1 MSDYQFYFIHNYKTL
16 GTTIYSQL
24 PRKYK
29 DIYYGHTTIKN
40 IIDKNPELKLKPDM
54 NINEK
59 VSVDHIHVD
68 RLINMGFFNKLKKI
82 SFMMIVRDP
91 IDRFI
96 SICNFHNVSINESIH
111 RLKHKIGDPFHQHRL
126 YENNNNLKI
135 KLYKMTSKQ
144 KIINFFKQFD
154 INIDLSIKKNV
165 SKKTWNRSQI
175 KPNQINFLKRFYKKD
190 YKLFNLAE

>member
-29 DIYYGHTTIKN
+29 DIYYGHKTIKN

-59 VSVDHIHVD
+59 ISVDHIHVD
-68 RLINMGFFNKLKKI
+68 RLINMGFFNNLKKI

-96 SICNFHNVSINESIH
+96 SICNFHNVNINESIH

-135 KLYKMTSKQ
+135 ELYKMNSKQ
-144 KIINFFKQFD
+144 KIINFFKKFN

>member
-29 DIYYGHTTIKN
+29 DIYYGYRTIKN
-40 IIDKNPELKLKPDM
+40 IIDKNPELNLKPDM

-59 VSVDHIHVD
+59 VSIDHVHID
-68 RLINMGFFNKLKKI
+68 RLINMRFFNNLNKI
-82 SFMMIVRDP
+82 SFMMIIRDP

-96 SICNFHNVSINESIH
+96 SICNFHNVSIDESIH
-111 RLKHKIGDPFHQHRL
+111 RLKNKIGDPFHQHRL

-144 KIINFFKQFD
+144 KIINFFKQFN

-165 SKKTWNRSQI
+165 SKKT
-175 KPNQINFLKRFYKKD
+175 
-190 YKLFNLAE
+190 

>member
-1 MSDYQFYFIHNYKTL
+1 MPIYQFYFIHNYKTL

-29 DIYYGHTTIKN
+29 DIYYGYRTIKS
-40 IIDKNPELKLKPDM
+40 IIDKNQELNLKPDM
-54 NINEK
+54 DVNEN
-59 VSVDHIHVD
+59 VSIDHIHID
-68 RLINMGFFNKLKKI
+68 RLINMGFFNNLNQI

-96 SICNFHNVSINESIH
+96 SICNYQNVSIDEFIR
-111 RLKHKIGDPFHQHRL
+111 RLRHKIGDLCHQHL
-126 YENNNNLKI
+126 HYENNHNVKI
-135 KLYKMTSKQ
+135 ELYKMSSKQ
-144 KIINFFKQFD
+144 KIINFFKQFN

-175 KPNQINFLKRFYKKD
+175 KPNQIRFLKIFYKKD
-190 YKLFNLAE
+190 YKLFDLAQ